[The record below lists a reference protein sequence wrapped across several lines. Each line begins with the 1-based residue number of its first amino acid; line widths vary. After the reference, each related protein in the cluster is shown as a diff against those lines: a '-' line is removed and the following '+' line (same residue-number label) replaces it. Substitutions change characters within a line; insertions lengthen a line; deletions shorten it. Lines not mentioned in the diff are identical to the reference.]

1 MTHHTAFQRAARAGL
16 AARGVVYLIV
26 AALALTAVFGAGGG
40 GGDPSPASAFRKVET
55 APAGQI
61 LLALLALGLLLYSLW
76 RFAQGILDPE
86 NEGAGAK
93 GLLAR
98 AGCLASGVSH
108 FLLAG
113 SAVLILLGR
122 NEGGGGGATQSFA
135 QFMLGQPFGRA
146 VLAAAGLALAASGA
160 AQIWR
165 AWKLQY
171 EKKLAPSPAVRRLRP
186 LTRFGVGGRGALFIL
201 IGGFIAAA
209 GLHTDASEAGGL
221 AETFAWLRNQPY
233 GVWLYALAAVALLGY
248 GVYSF
253 IEARYRRIESPS

>member
-1 MTHHTAFQRAARAGL
+1 MTHHKAFQRAARAGL
-16 AARGVVYLIV
+16 TARGIVYFIV
-26 AALALTAVFGAGGG
+26 AGLALTAVFGTG
-40 GGDPSPASAFRKVET
+40 GGDPSPSSAFQKVET

-61 LLALLALGLLLYSLW
+61 LLGLLALGLLLYSLW

-86 NEGAGAK
+86 NEGSDAK

-113 SAVLILLGR
+113 TAALILLGR
-122 NEGGGGGATQSFA
+122 NESGGGGATQSFA
-135 QFMLGQPFGRA
+135 QFMLGQSFGRA
-146 VLAAAGLALAASGA
+146 ILVAAGLALAASGL

-171 EKKLAPSPAVRRLRP
+171 EAKLAPSQNVRRLRP
-186 LTRFGVGGRGALFIL
+186 LARFGVSGRGALFII
-201 IGGFIAAA
+201 IGGFIVFA
-209 GLHTDASEAGGL
+209 GINANASEAGGL

-233 GVWLYALAAVALLGY
+233 GVWLYALAAIALLGY